1 MTWIALKMLTG
12 DRAKYLGIVFG
23 VAFASLLISHQIS
36 IFISIMARTTYL
48 MRNVQEGEVW
58 VMDPNVRQVDEV
70 MGLSDDDLHRVRGVD
85 GVAWAVKL
93 YRGNVRARLAEG
105 NDEAARGDFRGV
117 ILIGLDDSTLVG
129 APRKM
134 LLGTVEDLNRPDAV
148 IIDEAGY
155 HYLFPGE
162 PHRLGQVVEM
172 TDRRAEIV
180 GICEVGQPFQSQPIF
195 YTKYD
200 RAMAYSPPER
210 RQLSYIVVEPA
221 AGVSPKELGARIHE
235 DTGLQ
240 ARTRDEFKWMT
251 IDFYLKN
258 TGIPFNF
265 GITVLIGFIVGV
277 AIAGQTLYLF
287 TIENLKQFGAL
298 KAMGTSNARI
308 VGMITVQG
316 LLVGAIGYG
325 LGVGGTALF
334 FALTQSSIP
343 LKGFHMIWQVMALTA
358 GVVGVI
364 VVLASLLSIRKVL
377 VLEPAVVFR

>member
-23 VAFASLLISHQIS
+23 VAFASLLISHQLS
-36 IFISIMARTTYL
+36 IFLSVMARTTYL

-70 MGLSDDDLHRVRGVD
+70 MGLSDDDLHRVRGVE

-105 NDEAARGDFRGV
+105 NDQTAHGDFRSV
-117 ILIGLDDSTLVG
+117 ILVGLDDSTLVG

-134 LLGTVEDLNRPDAV
+134 LLGKVEDLNKPDAV

-155 HYLFPGE
+155 HYLFPGQ

-200 RAMAYSPPER
+200 RAMTYSPPER
-210 RQLSYIVVEPA
+210 RLLSYIVVEPA
-221 AGVSPKELGARIHE
+221 AGVSPKELALRIE
-235 DTGLQ
+235 RETGLQ
-240 ARTRDEFKWMT
+240 AKTRDEFMWMT

-265 GITVLIGFIVGV
+265 GITVMIGFIVGV

-298 KAMGTSNARI
+298 KAMGTSNTRI
-308 VGMITVQG
+308 VGMIVVQG
-316 LLVGAIGYG
+316 LLVAVIGYG

-343 LKGFHMIWQVMALTA
+343 LKGFHMIWQVMLLTA

>member
-23 VAFASLLISHQIS
+23 VAFASLLISHQLS
-36 IFISIMARTTYL
+36 IFISVMARTTYL

-70 MGLSDDDLHRVRGVD
+70 MGLSDDDLHRVRGVE

-105 NDEAARGDFRGV
+105 NDLAAHGDFRSV
-117 ILIGLDDSTLVG
+117 ILIGLDDATLVG

-134 LLGTVEDLNRPDAV
+134 LLGKVEDLNKPDAV

-155 HYLFPGE
+155 HYLFPDQ

-200 RAMAYSPPER
+200 RAMTYSPPER
-210 RQLSYIVVEPA
+210 RPLSYIVVEPA
-221 AGVSPKELGARIHE
+221 AGVSPKELAGDWAPSQDARRVHV
-235 DTGLQ
+235 DDD
-240 ARTRDEFKWMT
+240 R
-251 IDFYLKN
+251 
-258 TGIPFNF
+258 
-265 GITVLIGFIVGV
+265 
-277 AIAGQTLYLF
+277 
-287 TIENLKQFGAL
+287 
-298 KAMGTSNARI
+298 
-308 VGMITVQG
+308 
-316 LLVGAIGYG
+316 
-325 LGVGGTALF
+325 
-334 FALTQSSIP
+334 
-343 LKGFHMIWQVMALTA
+343 
-358 GVVGVI
+358 
-364 VVLASLLSIRKVL
+364 LLSEEHRHPVQL
-377 VLEPAVVFR
+377 RDHGNDRVHRRRRDRRADALPVHDREPETVRGAQGDGDE